1 VQRAADRLAEQL
13 AEFPGVQMAVPQVAD
28 LPAVK
33 MAVPQAADPPAVEF
47 ADLPAEQLVELAD
60 PLVGQVAAVRIDRMV
75 AAHRLLPSH
84 PTEDRQRVR
93 CEYELETR
101 VSWN

>member
-1 VQRAADRLAEQL
+1 VQQA
-13 AEFPGVQMAVPQVAD
+13 AD

-33 MAVPQAADPPAVEF
+33 IAVEQAADPPAVQS
-47 ADLPAEQLVELAD
+47 ADLPAERFVELAD
-60 PLVGQVAAVRIDRMV
+60 PFVEQIAAAPIDRMV

-93 CEYELETR
+93 CQYEWETR